1 MASPSRADHGRR
13 KCAHR
18 VDRSA
23 QVHPESKVPVL
34 VSRLMRRTNEI
45 NAGVAAQQIDSPVL
59 ATDTVGAYGPLPS
72 IRNVEDQRQDDTA
85 IRGEGRGGR
94 FEGVVADIPDN
105 HLHSGVQACAGD
117 AKADAARPA
126 GNEGNFVA
134 ESVHRVTPWVRR
146 PAWPPRLADPAPGSA
161 P

>member
-34 VSRLMRRTNEI
+34 ISRLMRRTDEI
-45 NAGVAAQQIDSPVL
+45 DAGVAAQQIDSPVL
-59 ATDTVGAYGPLPS
+59 ATDTVGRWGPLSP
-72 IRNVEDQRQDDTA
+72 IRNAERQRQYATA

-94 FEGVVADIPDN
+94 FEGVV
-105 HLHSGVQACAGD
+105 
-117 AKADAARPA
+117 
-126 GNEGNFVA
+126 
-134 ESVHRVTPWVRR
+134 
-146 PAWPPRLADPAPGSA
+146 
-161 P
+161 